1 MKLLVVDDDPE
12 IGEALRLSFG
22 FQSQGVGQGYQ
33 IKTAEDGKSGLTA
46 FFEWRPD
53 LVLLDIGL
61 PEMEGLT
68 VLNRIRECA
77 STPVIMLT
85 ARGGD
90 TNIAKALEMGAD
102 DYVTKPFS
110 FLELVARIRSQAR
123 RLNDSST
130 ASRVEGTFSASGLTI
145 HYATRDVKVDG
156 RAVELTDTEYRL
168 LYHLAQNAGRLM
180 AYRSLLQLVWGS
192 DTYSSDVVRVYI
204 SRLRRKIELDPERPR
219 YITTKAGLGY
229 LFTAS
234 PETPALAGASSAD
247 EGNPN

>member
-1 MKLLVVDDDPE
+1 VRQHT
-12 IGEALRLSFG
+12 GHHAHG
-22 FQSQGVGQGYQ
+22 
-33 IKTAEDGKSGLTA
+33 
-46 FFEWRPD
+46 
-53 LVLLDIGL
+53 
-61 PEMEGLT
+61 
-68 VLNRIRECA
+68 
-77 STPVIMLT
+77 
-85 ARGGD
+85 ARWD

-130 ASRVEGTFSASGLTI
+130 ASRVEGTFSANGLTI

-192 DTYSSDVVRVYI
+192 

-234 PETPALAGASSAD
+234 PETPALAGAASAD